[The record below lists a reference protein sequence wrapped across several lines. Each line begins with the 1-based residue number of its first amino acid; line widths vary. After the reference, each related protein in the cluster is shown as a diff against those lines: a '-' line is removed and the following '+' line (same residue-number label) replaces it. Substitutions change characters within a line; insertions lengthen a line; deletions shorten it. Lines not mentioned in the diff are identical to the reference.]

1 MMRTAAGV
9 SFTLTRKNVKNINL
23 RVTERGVFV
32 SAGRHVPLAAV
43 DGFVAQK
50 ADWIHKA
57 LQRIAARIK
66 NINAEAAPPACQCEA
81 IFAPFVARVW
91 ELFHDRMEQKPK
103 IKVKPIKSAW
113 GICHFKD
120 GYITLAARLA
130 NMPPAAIE
138 YVVLHEFVHFFEPNH
153 GAGFHKMMAQF
164 MPDYQAR
171 RKLLK

>member
-57 LQRIAARIK
+57 LQRIAARKK
-66 NINAEAAPPACQCEA
+66 NINAEAAPPDCQCEA
-81 IFAPFVARVW
+81 IFAPFVAQVW

-103 IKVKPIKSAW
+103 IKVKHIKSAW
-113 GICHFKD
+113 AFAILRMDILRWPHGWQTCRLRPLNMWCCTSLSIFLSQTMGRDFK
-120 GYITLAARLA
+120 R
-130 NMPPAAIE
+130 
-138 YVVLHEFVHFFEPNH
+138 
-153 GAGFHKMMAQF
+153 
-164 MPDYQAR
+164 
-171 RKLLK
+171 

>member
-9 SFTLTRKNVKNINL
+9 SFTFTRKNVRNINI

-32 SAGRHVPLAAV
+32 SAGKGVPLSVV

-50 ADWIHKA
+50 ADWIKKA
-57 LQRIAARIK
+57 LKKIAAGNENQK
-66 NINAEAAPPACQCEA
+66 LKDAPPINVCEA
-81 IFAPFVARVW
+81 VFAPFVAQVW
-91 ELFHDRMEQKPK
+91 ALFQNELPQKPE
-103 IKVKPIKSAW
+103 IRVKNLKSAW

-120 GYITLAARLA
+120 GYITLSAYLA
-130 NMPPAAIE
+130 NKPPAAIE

-153 GAGFHKMMAQF
+153 GARFHKMMAQF
-164 MPDYQAR
+164 MPDHQAR